1 MSRNLLVPVLALLA
15 LAAPA
20 DADGLNVTV
29 DGIRNAK
36 GNIVILVFDDARA
49 FDSLDVWSAIDY
61 SQIPSRKGSVSHEFA
76 DLNAGPY
83 AVLLFHDENKD
94 EELNMTATRLL
105 EGVGSTGARTLRMSL
120 ISRPLRSGPA
130 MSVFAFIMISSA
142 PC

>member
-1 MSRNLLVPVLALLA
+1 MTRSLLA
-15 LAAPA
+15 PA
-20 DADGLNVTV
+20 FALMTMATPATADGLNVTV

-61 SQIPSRKGSVSHEFA
+61 AQIPSRKGSVSHEFL

-94 EELNMTATRLL
+94 GDLNMTATKLM
-105 EGVGSTGARTLRMSL
+105 EGLGATGA
-120 ISRPLRSGPA
+120 PNPEDEPDFKA
-130 MSVFAFIMISSA
+130 ASVWPGDVRVHIHYDQ
-142 PC
+142 